1 MSGEDGINVILQVDD
16 GAAGFDILG
25 GQVSTTLNLQT
36 VIADTTDKDGAGW
49 QGSLGTTRSGDV
61 SVNGILDATDAAWET
76 LRAAWLAGT
85 SESCE
90 LILNAAGD
98 KWAGDFFVEALPG
111 AGDIGGAT
119 TYDFTLKSNGVL
131 TYTDIP

>member
-36 VIADTTDKDGAGW
+36 AIADTTDKDGAGW
-49 QGSLGTTRSGDV
+49 QGVIPTTRSGDV
-61 SVNGILDATDAAWET
+61 SVNGILDTTDAAYET

-85 SESCE
+85 PENCE
-90 LILNAAGD
+90 LILNVAGD
-98 KWAGDFFVEALPG
+98 KWGGSFFVESLPG
-111 AGDIGGAT
+111 AGDIGSAST
-119 TYDFTLKSNGVL
+119 FDFTLKSNGVL